1 MVQAS
6 VPAPL
11 DQQGAQQQQ
20 QGASS
25 RLLLQQSTSEESAPG
40 QAASPHLRELP
51 VGSVQDLGGGAGGG
65 PRTEP
70 EESVHTCTEAIASLC
85 IASEELAERG
95 GRARVSPSSFPVAP
109 PTDSHHQR
117 SPSIPAPPGSPPPDP
132 RIQHFSG
139 PEPRPSYQSAPAA
152 ATLSPPHPAEP
163 LTPSA
168 TSNPVQVERDREGE
182 STRWSK
188 GAS

>member
-1 MVQAS
+1 MVHAS

-11 DQQGAQQQQ
+11 GQQGAQQQ

-25 RLLLQQSTSEESAPG
+25 RLLLKQSTLEDSAPG
-40 QAASPHLRELP
+40 DAASPHVRERPMGL
-51 VGSVQDLGGGAGGG
+51 VQDLGGGAGGG
-65 PRTEP
+65 LRAEP

-95 GRARVSPSSFPVAP
+95 GGARVGPSSFPVPLP
-109 PTDSHHQR
+109 PDSHHQQR
-117 SPSIPAPPGSPPPDP
+117 SPSIPASQPSPPPGP

-139 PEPRPSYQSAPAA
+139 PEPRPLYPSAPAA
-152 ATLSPPHPAEP
+152 ATPSMPHPASP
-163 LTPSA
+163 LPPSA
-168 TSNPVQVERDREGE
+168 TSNPVQHERDGEGE
-182 STRWSK
+182 ITRWSK